1 MTFSPESMSDNF
13 ALILRQSAPIYE
25 MLWLQIGK
33 QGHSTVIH
41 MREIVVLFRIRVVCV
56 LLAGIHD
63 ITNTIE
69 LVSV

>member
-1 MTFSPESMSDNF
+1 MTFSPESMSDN
-13 ALILRQSAPIYE
+13 LAPIYE
-25 MLWLQIGK
+25 TLWLQIGK

-69 LVSV
+69 LVSVWER